1 MPDPLTR
8 WNNKAEPRLP
18 KSNDLVRLKPARN
31 GGEEERWMG
40 SGTREPG
47 ETITISIKADSC
59 PTPPLTLPAE
69 EDCARLSP
77 KRQVREGKE
86 RRGAEAFIG
95 GEVLCTVR

>member
-1 MPDPLTR
+1 
-8 WNNKAEPRLP
+8 
-18 KSNDLVRLKPARN
+18 
-31 GGEEERWMG
+31 MG
-40 SGTREPG
+40 RGTPEPG

-77 KRQVREGKE
+77 QRQVREGKKGGG
-86 RRGAEAFIG
+86 GAEAFIG